1 MKNKKEVILFVDP
14 EDTNERVLEALTFY
28 EWGLGGIYP
37 DKLFDEEDD
46 TDDLWQDMAK
56 KEGSTRRI
64 KLTLMIED
72 I

>member
-37 DKLFDEEDD
+37 D

-72 I
+72 IENAGNK